1 MPSICSSYHRKLP
14 RGCHVNALPYLA
26 IEANLSICGPI
37 AATCSDYFE
46 AWVRW
51 QMLPVSAIPIFSPL
65 GLVMTS
71 NFILRYRQF
80 CALICR
86 VWPDSFPGPRAR
98 CTRGSPRVLNEPTL
112 SSQPEHEQTSS
123 FLPPLCLALT
133 PLPPPPRHPISSS
146 SSTMP

>member
-1 MPSICSSYHRKLP
+1 
-14 RGCHVNALPYLA
+14 
-26 IEANLSICGPI
+26 
-37 AATCSDYFE
+37 
-46 AWVRW
+46 
-51 QMLPVSAIPIFSPL
+51 MLPVSAIPILPQ

-71 NFILRYRQF
+71 NFNTSLLPVLRAYLSLLAGQF
-80 CALICR
+80 
-86 VWPDSFPGPRAR
+86 PRAQDP
-98 CTRGSPRVLNEPTL
+98 CTRGSPRVLNEPPL